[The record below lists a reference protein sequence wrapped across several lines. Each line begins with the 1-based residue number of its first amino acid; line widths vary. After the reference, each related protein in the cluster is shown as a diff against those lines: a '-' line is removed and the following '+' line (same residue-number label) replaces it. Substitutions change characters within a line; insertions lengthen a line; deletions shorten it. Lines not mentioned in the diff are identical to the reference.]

1 MCRLA
6 AYAGP
11 PAPLSA
17 LLYDPPHSLE
27 HQAYAPRELVSG
39 NVNVDGTG
47 VAWWPAHE
55 DEPLVYVSERPP
67 WSEPNLPRLA
77 PRLTGSL
84 QLAVVRSQTE
94 GIPAGVASAHPFA
107 YERWAGAHNGYIEG
121 FDRVKW
127 RLADSLDETV
137 RLRLEVFSDSL
148 LLFLMVMTEL
158 RKDSDA
164 DVASAMVA
172 VAQQVMTV
180 CGERSVS
187 LNLVIASGAEVVALR
202 AARGVEPNSLY
213 HLENGDRWP
222 GACLLAS
229 EPLDDDSAW
238 TMVAADHLVRMTAR
252 ELVSYA
258 VDL

>member
-94 GIPAGVASAHPFA
+94 GIPAGVGSAHPFA

-121 FDRVKW
+121 FDQVKW
-127 RLADSLDETV
+127 RLVDSLDGTV
-137 RLRLEVFSDSL
+137 RSRLEVVSDSL
-148 LLFLMVMTEL
+148 LLFLMVMSAL
-158 RKDSDA
+158 RKDADA
-164 DVASAMVA
+164 DVAAAMVA
-172 VAQQVMTV
+172 VARQVMTV
-180 CGERSVS
+180 CEERAVS
-187 LNLVIASGAEVVALR
+187 LNLMIASSAEVVALR

-213 HLENGDRWP
+213 HLEDGERWP
-222 GACLLAS
+222 GARLLAS
-229 EPLDDDSAW
+229 EPLDNDSGW
-238 TMVAADHLVRMTAR
+238 TMVEADHVVRITAH
-252 ELVSYA
+252 ELVSHA